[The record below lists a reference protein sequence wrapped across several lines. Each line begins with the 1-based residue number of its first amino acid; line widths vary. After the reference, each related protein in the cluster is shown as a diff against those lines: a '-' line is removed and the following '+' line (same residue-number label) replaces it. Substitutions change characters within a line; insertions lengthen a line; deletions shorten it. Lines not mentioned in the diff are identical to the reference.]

1 MTTVEI
7 VIAIV
12 IFAIAGLLLFFAIR
26 SFTERGFLL
35 NNAYIYATK
44 EERETM
50 DKKPYYRQSAVVFC
64 IMSIAFVIV
73 GLSVLFR
80 NSNIAL
86 LVIPLAVAAI
96 VYAVASSGRNNKR
109 TK

>member
-50 DKKPYYRQSAVVFC
+50 DKKPYYRQSAVVFG
-64 IMSIAFVIV
+64 IMSIAFVII
-73 GLSVLFR
+73 GLSVIFR

-96 VYAVASSGRNNKR
+96 VYAVASSVRNNRR